1 MYRSGKPLL
10 RPLLAAL
17 ALCSVAAPL
26 PFHHHANAAVPA
38 GTARAKAGEP
48 LDSQAKTELLARLD
62 ALKARAPSLQ
72 ADFSE
77 SRNSRLLKKPVAS
90 EGTIAFTVPNRFRRE
105 VKGSNPSLTV
115 SNGKVLWLY
124 YPNFKE
130 AELYTLGQRAMFDDA
145 MAALTAGLNFG
156 QVERYYHLTATK
168 GENDGFVITLTP
180 KKSNLR
186 RIVKSLTVHL
196 DADLDVRRTEFQ
208 MPKGD
213 AVVTE
218 YHNVRRTSLPAST
231 FEFTPPEGVNVS
243 KPLGK

>member
-1 MYRSGKPLL
+1 MYRSGKLL
-10 RPLLAAL
+10 RPLLTAL
-17 ALCSVAAPL
+17 ALCSVAAPS
-26 PFHHHANAAVPA
+26 PFHPEAVAAPPKPSA
-38 GTARAKAGEP
+38 PAKAGQA
-48 LDSQAKTELLARLD
+48 LDAKAKTDLLQRLD
-62 ALKARAPSLQ
+62 ALKQRAPSLQ

-77 SRNSRLLKKPVAS
+77 SRNSRLLKNPVAS
-90 EGTIAFTVPNRFRRE
+90 QGTIAFSVPNRFRRE
-105 VKGSNPSLTV
+105 VKGNNPSLTI
-115 SNGKVLWLY
+115 SDGKVLWLY

-156 QVERYYHLTATK
+156 QVERYYHLTASN
-168 GENDGFVITLTP
+168 GENGGYVITLTP

-218 YHNVRRTSLPAST
+218 YRNVRRTQLPAST
-231 FEFTPPEGVNVS
+231 FEFTPPTGVNVS